1 MYVASA
7 CLMLKRVC
15 WVNGTGRQSVLLFL
29 MGSILALGLVS
40 VVLFGG
46 QHTVADIRG
55 GRRIGFNSFCDD

>member
-1 MYVASA
+1 MEKRKKERGRGG
-7 CLMLKRVC
+7 CL
-15 WVNGTGRQSVLLFL
+15 GGAGRQSVLLFL